1 MVEGSR
7 IPRVKHGMSRDEHL
21 NGCLSLLSKGFETA
35 QRQAQLANSLGL
47 EISVAGMRAAGEND
61 SEFLRHFCDAK
72 THAIRTAQPEI
83 VYHIEFLDI
92 FRRDIRTLYP
102 EANLDLT

>member
-7 IPRVKHGMSRDEHL
+7 IPREKHGMSRDEHL

-72 THAIRTAQPEI
+72 TLAIRTAQPEI

-102 EANLDLT
+102 EAKLDLA

>member
-7 IPRVKHGMSRDEHL
+7 IPREKHGMSRDEHL

-35 QRQAQLANSLGL
+35 RRHAQLANSLNL
-47 EISVAGMRAAGEND
+47 EIAVAGMQAAGVND
-61 SEFLRHFCDAK
+61 SEFLRHFSNAK
-72 THAIRTAQPEI
+72 AHAIRTAQPEI

-102 EANLDLT
+102 EATLNHT